1 MLKQVIAFS
10 LTRRAL
16 VLAVL
21 LLFLGAGVVAFQRL
35 NIEAYPDPS
44 PPIMEIL
51 TQSPGQSAEEI
62 ERYITIPVEIAVAGL
77 PGLQHVR
84 SISLYGLSSVK
95 VEFAYDT
102 DYYFDL
108 QQVLNRLNTLT
119 LPNNAQPVISP
130 ESAIGE
136 VYRYQLIGPPG
147 YSLRDLNTLQDWVL
161 ERHFRT
167 VPGVIDVVGWGGLTK
182 EYHVEVDLNKLVAY
196 HLTLPQVLTA
206 LANSNLN
213 VGARTLNIG
222 QQAANVRGLG
232 LIRSLADL
240 NNIVLAESGGTPV
253 LLQDVAQA
261 EVGSAQRLGTAGRNG
276 DSDIVEGIVLMRRG
290 EKTLEVLKRIGAE
303 VDKLNHSEALP
314 AGVQIQPFY
323 NRRDLIHVTT
333 HTVLHNLVFGLL
345 LIFGVQYLF
354 LGDLR
359 SALIVSATIPVA
371 LFFSVIIMVLRGYS
385 ANLLSVG
392 AIDFGIIVD
401 STVIMVENIFRHL
414 REDGHREP
422 SAHAGRT
429 PDAKLHKILVSAS
442 EVDTAIFFSAAIIIA
457 AFIPLFTM
465 QGVEGQIFAPM
476 ARTYG
481 YALIG
486 ALLATFTVSP
496 VLSAFLLPETVKE
509 QETLV
514 VRKLKAA
521 YLLLLRHALEHR
533 RVTAGTAVV
542 LLVLT
547 CAVAPRLGTEFLP
560 KLEEGNLWIR
570 ATLPPTISLEAG
582 EPYVARLRE
591 IIRSFPEVTTV
602 ISQHGRPDDG
612 TDATGFFNVE
622 FFAPLKPFA
631 QWPRGMTKEKLIAQL
646 QHAFQQQFLGI
657 DFNFSQTIQDN
668 VEEAVS
674 GVKGENSVK
683 LFGADL
689 QVLSDKAREIK
700 SQLAAVRGIEDVGVF
715 EELGQPN
722 VLLEVDRARCARYG
736 LAAGD
741 VNAVVR
747 AAIGGQEATDIF
759 EGERHFPLVVRL
771 LPQYRQSLDAI
782 KAIFVTTADGAQVP
796 LSEVCTVTLRSGASY
811 IYRENNARY
820 IPIKFSVRG
829 RDLGS
834 TVAEAQA
841 KVERNVKL
849 PPGYH
854 LDWSGEF
861 GELKEAQ
868 ARLAYILPLS
878 ILLIII
884 LLYSMFN
891 SLRDSLLVMVSI
903 PFALIGGILALLVT
917 GTNFSVS
924 AAVGF
929 ISLFGVAVMAGIM
942 LLSYYYQLRNS
953 GSPREAAL
961 MQAAEVRMRPVVMM
975 CLSACIGLLPA
986 ALSTGIGAETQR
998 PLAMVIVGGML
1009 FAPVLILLIVPVLI
1023 SFLLARHDPDE
1034 REGIEPAP
1042 LEAKAVDTDE
1052 PADMSHRRSDGPWD
1066 ENEREEESHRPIT
1079 GKKLSGLLI
1088 PGRAR

>member
-1 MLKQVIAFS
+1 MV
-10 LTRRAL
+10 
-16 VLAVL
+16 
-21 LLFLGAGVVAFQRL
+21 
-35 NIEAYPDPS
+35 
-44 PPIMEIL
+44 EII
-51 TQSPGQSAEEI
+51 TQNPGQSAEEI
-62 ERYITIPVEIAVAGL
+62 ERYITIPLEVAVAGM

-84 SISLYGLSSVK
+84 SISLYGLSDIK
-95 VEFAYDT
+95 VQFSYDT
-102 DYYFDL
+102 DYYFAL
-108 QQVLNRLNTLT
+108 QQTLNRLNTVNN
-119 LPNNAQPVISP
+119 LPNNAQPTISP
-130 ESAIGE
+130 WSAIGE
-136 VYRYQLIGPPG
+136 IYRYQLIGPPG
-147 YSLRDLNTLQDWVL
+147 GSLMELKTLQDWVL
-161 ERHFRT
+161 QRRFKT
-167 VPGVIDVVGWGGLTK
+167 VPGVIDVVGWGGLSK
-182 EYHVEVDLNKLVAY
+182 EYHVEVDLQKLQG
-196 HLTLPQVLTA
+196 HGITLPQVMGA
-206 LANSNLN
+206 ISNSNIN
-213 VGARTLNIG
+213 VGARTLDIG

-232 LIRSLADL
+232 LIRSLEDIA
-240 NNIVLAESGGTPV
+240 NVVLTQSGGTPV
-253 LLQDVAQA
+253 LVRDVANV
-261 EVGSAQRLGTAGRNG
+261 EVGHTPRLGIAGR
-276 DSDIVEGIVLMRRG
+276 DQTSDIVEGIVLMRRG
-290 EKTLEVLKRIGAE
+290 EKTMEVIKRIEAE
-303 VDKLNHSEALP
+303 VSRINRGGVLP
-314 AGVQIQPFY
+314 EGIRIQPY
-323 NRRDLIHVTT
+323 YDRRELIEVTT
-333 HTVLHNLVFGLL
+333 RTVLHNVVFGIVLVFF
-345 LIFGVQYLF
+345 IQWMF

-359 SALIVSATIPVA
+359 SALIVSATIPFA
-371 LFFSVIIMVLRGYS
+371 LFFSTMILVIRGDS

-414 REDGHREP
+414 REGGRAVA
-422 SAHAGRT
+422 AHERVESMMPWRVALPGKLRT
-429 PDAKLHKILVSAS
+429 ILVSAV
-442 EVDTAIFFSAAIIIA
+442 EVDRAIFFSTAITIA

-476 ARTYG
+476 AKTYG
-481 YALIG
+481 YALFG
-486 ALLATFTVSP
+486 ALLATFTISP
-496 VLSAFLLPETVKE
+496 VLSSVLLPEAVRE
-509 QETLV
+509 RETFA
-514 VRKLKAA
+514 VRLIRRA
-521 YLLLLRHALEHR
+521 YTWALER
-533 RVTAGTAVV
+533 AMRLRFATMGVAVA
-542 LLVLT
+542 LLVISAL
-547 CAVAPRLGTEFLP
+547 VIPRLGTEFLP

-591 IIRSFPEVTTV
+591 VIRSFPEVTTV

-612 TDATGFFNVE
+612 TDPTGFFNVE
-622 FFAPLKPFA
+622 FFAPLKPFE

-646 QHAFQQQFLGI
+646 QTAFQRQFLGI

-689 QVLSDKAREIK
+689 QMLSDIAREIK
-700 SQLAAVRGIEDVGVF
+700 SQLAAVRGIADVGVF

-736 LAAGD
+736 LTAGD

-782 KAIFVTTADGAQVP
+782 KAISVATADGAQVP
-796 LSEVCTVTLRSGASY
+796 LSEVCNVTLRSGASY

-834 TVAEAQA
+834 AVAEAQA

-868 ARLAYILPLS
+868 ARLAYILPFS
-878 ILLIII
+878 ILLIVI

-929 ISLFGVAVMAGIM
+929 VFLFGVAVMAGIM
-942 LLSYYYQLRNS
+942 LLSYYYQLRNN

-986 ALSTGIGAETQR
+986 ALSTGIGSETQR
-998 PLAMVIVGGML
+998 PLAMVIAGGML
-1009 FAPVLILLIVPVLI
+1009 VAPVLILLIVPVLI

-1034 REGIEPAP
+1034 REGIEPVP
-1042 LEAKAVDTDE
+1042 QEAKAVDTDE
-1052 PADMSHRRSDGPWD
+1052 PADMSHRRSDGPW
-1066 ENEREEESHRPIT
+1066 
-1079 GKKLSGLLI
+1079 G
-1088 PGRAR
+1088 